1 MKGAHSIFNTKES
14 AVMIQLF
21 VYVPES
27 HLEQV
32 KAAMFAA
39 GAGRTAHYEK
49 CAWQTAGTGQF
60 VPLVGSKP
68 YIGNMGEVSQLNEF
82 KLEMICT
89 KAELQDII
97 KAMRQAHPYEEPA
110 YGALALLDI

>member
-1 MKGAHSIFNTKES
+1 MKGAHSIFNTKEN
-14 AVMIQLF
+14 AVLIHLF

-32 KAAMFAA
+32 KAAMFEA

-49 CAWQTAGTGQF
+49 CAWQTAGIGQF

-68 YIGNMGEVSQLNEF
+68 YIGKRGDVSRLNEF

-89 KAELQDII
+89 EAELHDII
-97 KAMRQAHPYEEPA
+97 KAMKQAHPYEEPA